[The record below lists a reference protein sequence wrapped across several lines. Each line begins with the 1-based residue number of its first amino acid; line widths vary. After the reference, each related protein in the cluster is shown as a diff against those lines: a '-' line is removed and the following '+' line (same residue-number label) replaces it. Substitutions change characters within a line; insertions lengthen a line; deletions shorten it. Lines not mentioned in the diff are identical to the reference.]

1 LPGGIITQITGVG
14 IYYPDGRETQRVGV
28 AIDEEV
34 KPTIR
39 GIIEGRDEL
48 LERAMQIILND

>member
-1 LPGGIITQITGVG
+1 MISGTGV
-14 IYYPDGRETQRVGV
+14 YYPDGSETQRVGV
-28 AIDEEV
+28 KLVMEV

-48 LERAMQIILND
+48 LEKAIEMIH